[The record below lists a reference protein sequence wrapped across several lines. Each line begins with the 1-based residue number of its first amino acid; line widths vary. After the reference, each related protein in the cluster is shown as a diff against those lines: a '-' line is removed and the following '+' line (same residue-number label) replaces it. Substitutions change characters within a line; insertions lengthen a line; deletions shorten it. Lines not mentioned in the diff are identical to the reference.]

1 VFKISETSINVD
13 ELHRAVLSSGQGAL
27 VDFFGIVRDHARGQK
42 VVQLEYHA
50 YKPMAEK
57 KLRQIGDEIQEKWGI
72 DAVAIVHRVG
82 RLQIG
87 DTAVLISVASP
98 HRAEAFAA
106 CKYAIDRIK
115 QIVPIW
121 KKEYG
126 ENGVEWVEEC
136 EVSVE
141 EARPQSG
148 ASAIAG
154 GG

>member
-1 VFKISETSINVD
+1 MFQISETPIDVD
-13 ELHRAVLSSGQGAL
+13 ELHRAVSGPGQGAL
-27 VDFFGIVRDHARGQK
+27 VDFFGIVRDHARGRK
-42 VVQLEYHA
+42 VVELEYHA

-57 KLRQIGDEIQEKWGI
+57 KLRQIGSEISEKWGI
-72 DAVAIVHRVG
+72 GDVAIVHRVG
-82 RLQIG
+82 RMKVG
-87 DTAVLISVASP
+87 DTAVVISVASP

-126 ENGVEWVEEC
+126 EDGAEWVEEC

-141 EARPQSG
+141 DARAGEGSPRV
-148 ASAIAG
+148 AAG
-154 GG
+154 G

>member
-1 VFKISETSINVD
+1 MFRISDGPIDVD
-13 ELHRAVLSSGQGAL
+13 DLHRAVLSSGQGAL
-27 VDFFGIVRDHARGQK
+27 VDFFGIVRDHARGRK
-42 VVQLEYHA
+42 VVELEYHA

-57 KLRQIGDEIQEKWGI
+57 KLRQIGDEISERWGT

-82 RLQIG
+82 RLRIG
-87 DTAVLISVASP
+87 DTAVVISVASP

-126 ENGVEWVEEC
+126 EDGAEWIEEC
-136 EVSVE
+136 GVSVE
-141 EARPQSG
+141 SAQAG
-148 ASAIAG
+148 A
-154 GG
+154 

>member
-1 VFKISETSINVD
+1 M
-13 ELHRAVLSSGQGAL
+13 SSGQGAL
-27 VDFFGIVRDHARGQK
+27 VDFFGIVRDHARGRK
-42 VVQLEYHA
+42 VVGLEYHA

-57 KLRQIGDEIQEKWGI
+57 KLRQIGDEISEKWGI

-82 RLQIG
+82 KLEIG
-87 DTAVLISVASP
+87 DTAVVISVASP

-121 KKEYG
+121 KKEFG
-126 ENGVEWVEEC
+126 EDGAEWVEEC

-141 EARPQSG
+141 DARPQAGSPAMPSG
-148 ASAIAG
+148 G
-154 GG
+154 

>member
-1 VFKISETSINVD
+1 MFKISETPID
-13 ELHRAVLSSGQGAL
+13 AEELHHAVLGSGQGAL
-27 VDFFGIVRDHARGQK
+27 VDFLGVVRDHSRGRK
-42 VVQLEYHA
+42 VVELEYHA

-57 KLRQIGDEIQEKWGI
+57 KLRQIGDEISKRWGI

-82 RLQIG
+82 KLQIG
-87 DTAVLISVASP
+87 DTAVVISVASP

-126 ENGVEWVEEC
+126 EDGAEWIEEC
-136 EVSVE
+136 GVSVE
-141 EARPQSG
+141 SAQAG
-148 ASAIAG
+148 A
-154 GG
+154 

>member
-1 VFKISETSINVD
+1 M
-13 ELHRAVLSSGQGAL
+13 
-27 VDFFGIVRDHARGQK
+27 
-42 VVQLEYHA
+42 EYHA
-50 YKPMAEK
+50 YKPMAEH
-57 KLRQIGDEIQEKWGI
+57 KLRQIGDEIKERWGI

-82 RLQIG
+82 NLKIG
-87 DTAVLISVASP
+87 DTAVMISVASS

-121 KKEYG
+121 KRETG

-141 EARPQSG
+141 SAARQES
-148 ASAIAG
+148 SAG
-154 GG
+154 G

>member
-1 VFKISETSINVD
+1 MFKISETPINLD
-13 ELHRAVLSSGQGAL
+13 DLHRAVLSSGQGAL

-42 VVQLEYHA
+42 VVELQYNA

-57 KLRQIGDEIQEKWGI
+57 KLRQIGGEIAEKWGT

-87 DTAVLISVASP
+87 DTAVVISVASA

-115 QIVPIW
+115 QIVQI
-121 KKEYG
+121 G
-126 ENGVEWVEEC
+126 
-136 EVSVE
+136 
-141 EARPQSG
+141 R
-148 ASAIAG
+148 ASCRERV
-154 GG
+154 

>member
-1 VFKISETSINVD
+1 MFEISEMPICVD
-13 ELHRAVLSSGQGAL
+13 DLHRVVLDSGQGAL

-42 VVQLEYHA
+42 IVELEYHA

-57 KLRQIGDEIQEKWGI
+57 KLRQIGDEIKERW
-72 DAVAIVHRVG
+72 DLEAVAIVHRVG

-87 DTAVLISVASP
+87 DTAVVISIASP

-121 KKEYG
+121 KKETG
-126 ENGVEWVEEC
+126 ENGIEWVEEC
-136 EVSVE
+136 EVNPE
-141 EARPQSG
+141 
-148 ASAIAG
+148 SAIQQESPPG
-154 GG
+154 G

>member
-1 VFKISETSINVD
+1 VV
-13 ELHRAVLSSGQGAL
+13 AVSL
-27 VDFFGIVRDHARGQK
+27 
-42 VVQLEYHA
+42 
-50 YKPMAEK
+50 K
-57 KLRQIGDEIQEKWGI
+57 K
-72 DAVAIVHRVG
+72 
-82 RLQIG
+82 
-87 DTAVLISVASP
+87 
-98 HRAEAFAA
+98 AFAA

-141 EARPQSG
+141 EARPQPG

>member
-1 VFKISETSINVD
+1 MFKISETPINLD
-13 ELHRAVLSSGQGAL
+13 DLHRAVLSSGQGAL

-42 VVQLEYHA
+42 VVELEYNA

-57 KLRQIGDEIQEKWGI
+57 KLRQIGGEIAEKWGT
-72 DAVAIVHRVG
+72 DAVAIIHRVG

-87 DTAVLISVASP
+87 DTAVVISVASA

-121 KKEYG
+121 KKETG
-126 ENGVEWVEEC
+126 EDGVEWVEEG
-136 EVSVE
+136 VVDVE
-141 EARPQSG
+141 G
-148 ASAIAG
+148 AV
-154 GG
+154 

>member
-1 VFKISETSINVD
+1 MFEISDTPICVD
-13 ELHRAVLSSGQGAL
+13 DLHRDVLDSGQGAL

-42 VVQLEYHA
+42 IVELEYHA

-57 KLRQIGDEIQEKWGI
+57 KLRQIGDEIKERWALE
-72 DAVAIVHRVG
+72 AVAIVHRVG

-87 DTAVLISVASP
+87 DTAVVISIASP

-121 KKEYG
+121 KKETG
-126 ENGVEWVEEC
+126 ENGIEWVEEC
-136 EVSVE
+136 DVNLE
-141 EARPQSG
+141 
-148 ASAIAG
+148 SAVQQESPPEG
-154 GG
+154 